1 MLLKENKTNFT
12 FAIWILQSCNYTTNL
27 CAASLILL
35 LFNLQSTLTK
45 HNTVSNAPEQAEE
58 MHKGQQK
65 VIISPWNQYYY
76 FCGDYLLVKRDESM
90 C

>member
-1 MLLKENKTNFT
+1 MVTSMLMLLKENKTNKNKAVT
-12 FAIWILQSCNYTTNL
+12 TPQSL
-27 CAASLILL
+27 CAASLVLL

-65 VIISPWNQYYY
+65 VIISPWNHYYY

>member
-12 FAIWILQSCNYTTNL
+12 FAIWILQSCNYTTKFF
-27 CAASLILL
+27 LL

-65 VIISPWNQYYY
+65 VIISPWNHYYY
-76 FCGDYLLVKRDESM
+76 FCVDYLLVKRDESM
-90 C
+90 

>member
-1 MLLKENKTNFT
+1 MVTSILMLLKENKTNFT
-12 FAIWILQSCNYTTNL
+12 FAIWIFQSSNYTTKFV
-27 CAASLILL
+27 CSLSVLL

-65 VIISPWNQYYY
+65 VIISPWNH
-76 FCGDYLLVKRDESM
+76 FFFFVGIIFL
-90 C
+90 